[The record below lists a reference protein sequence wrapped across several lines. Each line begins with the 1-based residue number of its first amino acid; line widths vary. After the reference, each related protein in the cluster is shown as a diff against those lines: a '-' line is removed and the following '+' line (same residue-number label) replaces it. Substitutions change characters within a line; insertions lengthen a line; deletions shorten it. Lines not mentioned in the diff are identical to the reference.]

1 MAAPEYNLK
10 VARGED
16 FSFELVIRDASDA
29 VVTLSGDTFAG
40 EVRRRHNAPKIATF
54 TFDVTQLSGLVELK
68 LPKAE
73 TLKLDPSRT
82 YEYDVFW
89 TDSSASATI
98 HLIRGQVDVIP
109 NITHITAS

>member
-16 FSFELVIRDASDA
+16 FSFNLVIRDSAA
-29 VVTLSGDTFAG
+29 APVNLSGDTFAG
-40 EVRRRHNAPKIATF
+40 EVRRQYGAPKIAEF
-54 TFDVTQLSGLVELK
+54 TFNVTAASGLVELK

-98 HLIRGQVDVIP
+98 HILRGQVDVVP